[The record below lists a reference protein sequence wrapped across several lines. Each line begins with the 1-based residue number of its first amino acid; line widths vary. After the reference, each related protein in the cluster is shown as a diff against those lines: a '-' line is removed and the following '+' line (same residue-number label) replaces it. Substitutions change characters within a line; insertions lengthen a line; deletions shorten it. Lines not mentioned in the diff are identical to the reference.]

1 MDKFA
6 FIRACREGGAAIEG
20 ALRDLDRTF
29 FPGLY
34 RECLRVVRDADAA
47 YDVVQDTLIKIWR
60 RCHTFRGES
69 ELLPWIR
76 VILRRGVLDR
86 ARRSGHEVAVDAD
99 VLDDLLDG
107 SARDVTAQASS
118 PPEDDARRAE
128 QKACFERCWRRFQA
142 AAPAHAAVLSWI
154 VDDGLT
160 PAEIARLLDRSP
172 GATREFISQCRKRA
186 RVHFAEW
193 YALTFSTE
201 TSR

>member
-6 FIRACREGGAAIEG
+6 FIRACRDGGAAIEE
-20 ALRDLDRTF
+20 ALRALDRSF
-29 FPGLY
+29 FPSLY

-47 YDVVQDTLIKIWR
+47 YDLVQETLIKIWR

-86 ARRSGHEVAVDAD
+86 ARRAGNEIAVESD
-99 VLDDLLDG
+99 VLEELLDG
-107 SARDVTAQASS
+107 SARDVSSDAAS
-118 PPEDDARRAE
+118 PPEADVRRAE

-154 VDDGLT
+154 VDDGLSH
-160 PAEIARLLDRSP
+160 AEIAKLLDRSP

-193 YALTFSTE
+193 HALTFSTE
-201 TSR
+201 MPR

>member
-1 MDKFA
+1 MDKHA
-6 FIRACREGGAAIEG
+6 FIQACREGGASIEA
-20 ALRDLDRTF
+20 ALRELDRTC

-47 YDVVQDTLIKIWR
+47 YDLVQETLIKIWR
-60 RCHTFRGES
+60 RCHTYRGES

-76 VILRRGVLDR
+76 VILRRSVLDR
-86 ARRSGHEVAVDAD
+86 ARRGGNEIAIEASELDELVDR
-99 VLDDLLDG
+99 
-107 SARDVTAQASS
+107 SARDVTAQPAS

-128 QKACFERCWRRFQA
+128 QKACFERCWRRFQS

-154 VDDGLT
+154 VDDGMSH
-160 PAEIARLLDRSP
+160 AEIARLLDRSP

-193 YALTFSTE
+193 YALTFHPEAS
-201 TSR
+201 